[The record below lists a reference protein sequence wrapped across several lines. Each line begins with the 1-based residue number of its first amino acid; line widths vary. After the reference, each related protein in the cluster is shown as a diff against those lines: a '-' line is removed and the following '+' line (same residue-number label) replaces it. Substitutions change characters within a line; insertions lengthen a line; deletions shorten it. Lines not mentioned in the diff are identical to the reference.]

1 MCTQRD
7 LLHCQ
12 PPSQRKV
19 LPRAGAGDGPQPR
32 ELALGP
38 YKAYLRLKTRLKCQG
53 WEKTEEEE
61 FKLQVFGTLES
72 G

>member
-1 MCTQRD
+1 MCTKRD

-12 PPSQRKV
+12 SPSPRKV
-19 LPRAGAGDGPQPR
+19 LPRVEAGQDAGDG
-32 ELALGP
+32 ALGL
-38 YKAYLRLKTRLKCQG
+38 YKAYLGLKTRLKCQG

-61 FKLQVFGTLES
+61 FKLQVFGSLEY